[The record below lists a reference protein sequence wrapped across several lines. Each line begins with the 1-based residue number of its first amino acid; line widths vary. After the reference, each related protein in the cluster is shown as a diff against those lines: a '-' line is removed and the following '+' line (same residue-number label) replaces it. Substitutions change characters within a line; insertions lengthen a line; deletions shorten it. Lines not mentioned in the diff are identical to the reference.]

1 MDLMANVLLAG
12 GASPAM
18 VHSLPE
24 INDFTPHT
32 DALLIN
38 IGTLS
43 EAWLP
48 SMMAAA
54 AAAARSGRPWVLDP
68 VAVSASDFRL
78 NACLQLLLLRP
89 AVIRGNASEIIGI
102 SNASRVQGSK
112 GADSSHESVEAID
125 AAKSLALSSGAVVA
139 VTGAVDLVT
148 DGKQVMAVTNG
159 VPMLQK
165 ITATGCAVTA
175 LIAAFVAVTPQRA
188 LQATA
193 CALAVFGL
201 AGEIGMATS
210 RGPASLRMNLI
221 DSLHGM
227 DEEAVTSGVNIQH
240 RASADLSP
248 QP

>member
-1 MDLMANVLLAG
+1 M
-12 GASPAM
+12 
-18 VHSLPE
+18 
-24 INDFTPHT
+24 
-32 DALLIN
+32 
-38 IGTLS
+38 
-43 EAWLP
+43 
-48 SMMAAA
+48 
-54 AAAARSGRPWVLDP
+54 
-68 VAVSASDFRL
+68 
-78 NACLQLLLLRP
+78 
-89 AVIRGNASEIIGI
+89 
-102 SNASRVQGSK
+102 
-112 GADSSHESVEAID
+112 EAIE

-148 DGKQVMAVTNG
+148 DGKQVVAVTNG

-175 LIAAFVAVTPQRA
+175 LIAAFVAVSPQLA
-188 LQATA
+188 LEATS

-201 AGEIGMATS
+201 AGEIGMAMS
-210 RGPASLRMNLI
+210 RGPASLRVNLI